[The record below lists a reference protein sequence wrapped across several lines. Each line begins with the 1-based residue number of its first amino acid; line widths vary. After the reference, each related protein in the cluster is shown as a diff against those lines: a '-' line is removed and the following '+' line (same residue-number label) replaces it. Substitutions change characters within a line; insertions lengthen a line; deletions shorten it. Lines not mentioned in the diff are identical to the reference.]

1 MKFES
6 SARDQKNQKTTLDH
20 FGISWRPGQELELRG
35 GQPGANF
42 NVSLD
47 LLSQDQDWMKHDETA
62 EIDRNSWNVGENW
75 HDFNLLW
82 PCLGYCPQMFFPPP
96 FLCRAPM
103 REVILRRS
111 SSSWQLLITNAGT
124 GCVPKQRGS
133 LTGSIWF
140 PKMPK
145 ISWYLAILA
154 I

>member
-1 MKFES
+1 MQETKRIKRPLWITLES
-6 SARDQKNQKTTLDH
+6 AEDL
-20 FGISWRPGQELELRG
+20 GQELELRG

-82 PCLGYCPQMFFPPP
+82 LCLGYCPQMFFPPP
-96 FLCRAPM
+96 FPCRAPM

-124 GCVPKQRGS
+124 GRVPIARNPNWFHLVPKDAKDIMIS
-133 LTGSIWF
+133 SY
-140 PKMPK
+140 KMN
-145 ISWYLAILA
+145 SN
-154 I
+154 